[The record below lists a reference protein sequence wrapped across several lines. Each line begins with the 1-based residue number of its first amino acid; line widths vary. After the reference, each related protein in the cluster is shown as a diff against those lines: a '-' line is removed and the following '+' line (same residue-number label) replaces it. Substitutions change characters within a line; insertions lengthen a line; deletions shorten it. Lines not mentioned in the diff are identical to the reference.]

1 MRQLRLFIILALLSV
16 AHLVWS
22 QPADGGWLSLEEFY
36 DLVNKYHP
44 IARQATLLNTRG
56 SLAVNQARGAFDPK
70 LVSDFSRKNFDGK
83 NYYDIWNTYVQVPTL
98 LNVDL
103 KAGYERNKGL
113 YLSPEN
119 TVPTDGLYY
128 AGVSVPVGQGLIRNE
143 RTIGL
148 QRGKYE
154 ALAFENEANNV
165 LNNLFL
171 DANYAYWWW
180 YENHKKREAMQT
192 NLRLIR
198 QRFEGIRQGA
208 ISGENA
214 TIDSVEMLIQV
225 QQWTNELREAEL
237 NLQNSTLLMQNF
249 VWADSL
255 DVVALRP
262 FHEDSTTAPD
272 LDSYL
277 DWALANH
284 PDLKKLNIESSV
296 LELDRKLSSDQL
308 KPVIDVNYNMLFAGQ
323 NDLEIANYDN
333 NYKLGVDFVFP
344 LLLRKERAKLKI
356 VKIKQQEYDL
366 KITQKNREVINKIQ
380 QSYNKVYTLDDMI
393 DQQRQIQ
400 VNYER
405 MLQAE
410 LTKFENGES
419 SIFLVNSRENKKL
432 QGQIKLIELEAKY
445 NRSLGELKWAT
456 GKLYEEIGGVE

>member
-1 MRQLRLFIILALLSV
+1 MRKLRLLIILAFLG
-16 AHLVWS
+16 AGHMAWP
-22 QPADGGWLSLEEFY
+22 QQAATGWLSLGEFY
-36 DLVNKYHP
+36 ELVNEHHP

-56 SLAVNQARGAFDPK
+56 GLAVNLARGAFDPK
-70 LVSDFSRKNFDGK
+70 LVSDFNRKNFDGK

-119 TVPTDGLYY
+119 TVPVDGLYY

-148 QRGKYE
+148 QKGKYE

-180 YENHKKREAMQT
+180 YENHMKREAMQT

-198 QRFEGIRQGA
+198 QRFEGVRQGA

-225 QQWTNELREAEL
+225 QQWSNELREAEL

-249 VWADSL
+249 VWVDSL

-262 FHEDSTTAPD
+262 YPEDSTVAPD

-380 QSYNKVYTLDDMI
+380 QSYNKVYTLEEMI
-393 DQQRQIQ
+393 DQQREMQ

-419 SIFLVNSRENKKL
+419 SIFLINSRENKKL

>member
-1 MRQLRLFIILALLSV
+1 
-16 AHLVWS
+16 
-22 QPADGGWLSLEEFY
+22 
-36 DLVNKYHP
+36 
-44 IARQATLLNTRG
+44 
-56 SLAVNQARGAFDPK
+56 
-70 LVSDFSRKNFDGK
+70 
-83 NYYDIWNTYVQVPTL
+83 
-98 LNVDL
+98 
-103 KAGYERNKGL
+103 
-113 YLSPEN
+113 
-119 TVPTDGLYY
+119 
-128 AGVSVPVGQGLIRNE
+128 
-143 RTIGL
+143 
-148 QRGKYE
+148 
-154 ALAFENEANNV
+154 
-165 LNNLFL
+165 
-171 DANYAYWWW
+171 
-180 YENHKKREAMQT
+180 
-192 NLRLIR
+192 
-198 QRFEGIRQGA
+198 
-208 ISGENA
+208 
-214 TIDSVEMLIQV
+214 
-225 QQWTNELREAEL
+225 
-237 NLQNSTLLMQNF
+237 MQNF
-249 VWADSL
+249 VWAESL

-262 FHEDSTTAPD
+262 FHQDSTISQD